1 LDFENM
7 PSTQFLFM
15 QKVLNCKLG
24 AKVLISKVG
33 SNVRA
38 QERSADGRFRELL
51 TDFRGQNVSVSSF
64 RSAGRTV
71 LASRSWQLQKQD
83 WSRTIAAY
91 GKGSDRF

>member
-1 LDFENM
+1 
-7 PSTQFLFM
+7 M

-51 TDFRGQNVSVSSF
+51 TDFRGQ
-64 RSAGRTV
+64 
-71 LASRSWQLQKQD
+71 
-83 WSRTIAAY
+83 
-91 GKGSDRF
+91 